1 MDTTINFEYIKT
13 NGITLHVAQAGDPDA
28 PLVLLLHGFPEFWY
42 GWREQIPYLVEQ
54 GYRVW
59 CPDQRG
65 YNYSDKPSGIE
76 NYRLDLLTA
85 DVIGLIDAAGVDQ
98 VYLVGHDWG
107 GGAAWWTALH
117 YPERLKKLVILN
129 SPHPA
134 VMRDHVLNNPR
145 QLLRSFYM
153 FIFQIPLLPETL
165 ATLGGGWMVMDA
177 LYRTSKPGTF
187 TDTDVPY
194 YTKAWTQPGAMT
206 AMLNWYRALP
216 PQQHLTFDLRCKVPT
231 LLLWGAKDQMLGEE
245 LVQPSLALCDQGQ
258 LELLREAS
266 HWVQHEEPA
275 RVNALISA
283 FLKN

>member
-1 MDTTINFEYIKT
+1 METTINFEYVKT

-42 GWREQIPYLVEQ
+42 GWREQIPHLVEQ

-65 YNYSDKPSGIE
+65 YNYSDKPNGIAS
-76 NYRLDLLTA
+76 YFLDELAA

-117 YPERLKKLVILN
+117 HPERINKLVILN

-134 VMRDHVLNNPR
+134 VMRDHLSNNLR
-145 QLLRSFYM
+145 QALRSYYM
-153 FIFQIPLLPETL
+153 LIFQIPVLPETL
-165 ATLGGGWMVMDA
+165 ATLGGGWMTMSA
-177 LYRTSKPGTF
+177 LFRTSKPGTF
-187 TDTDVPY
+187 TDAEVPH
-194 YTKAWTQPGAMT
+194 YTAAWSQPGAMT

-216 PQQHLTFDLRCKVPT
+216 HQQHLDFNLRCTVPT
-231 LLLWGAKDQMLGEE
+231 LLLWGTQDQMLGEE
-245 LVQPSLALCDQGQ
+245 LVQPTIALCDHGQ
-258 LELLREAS
+258 LELLPEAS
-266 HWVQHEEPA
+266 HWVQHEAPA
-275 RVNALISA
+275 RVNAAITT
-283 FLKN
+283 FLKS